1 MFVCL
6 RVFSHDMSKPL
17 DNKTS
22 SFYLYSAL
30 NKRDTTD
37 VNIVINGEIRTNN
50 VNCAYSKV
58 NGLIRSFDLNP
69 ARSFRKHNIDSGCR
83 NAHFYTFGFWS
94 WQMLQREPGDTMHK
108 PNFRLSKQGNKQ
120 SFWGICCFRCH
131 LFLCVYLACC
141 HVEQQRAAKPSGSS
155 GSRGTCGEAVMFSC
169 HSALWG
175 TARGSGGT
183 AERHNPVTTCPERRP
198 YLGPEPR
205 S

>member
-1 MFVCL
+1 MILPDMFVCL

-37 VNIVINGEIRTNN
+37 VNIVINGEIRRNN

-83 NAHFYTFGFWS
+83 NAHFYTDFWFLELANAPAGA
-94 WQMLQREPGDTMHK
+94 WRHDAQTQ
-108 PNFRLSKQGNKQ
+108 LS
-120 SFWGICCFRCH
+120 S
-131 LFLCVYLACC
+131 V
-141 HVEQQRAAKPSGSS
+141 
-155 GSRGTCGEAVMFSC
+155 
-169 HSALWG
+169 
-175 TARGSGGT
+175 
-183 AERHNPVTTCPERRP
+183 
-198 YLGPEPR
+198 
-205 S
+205 